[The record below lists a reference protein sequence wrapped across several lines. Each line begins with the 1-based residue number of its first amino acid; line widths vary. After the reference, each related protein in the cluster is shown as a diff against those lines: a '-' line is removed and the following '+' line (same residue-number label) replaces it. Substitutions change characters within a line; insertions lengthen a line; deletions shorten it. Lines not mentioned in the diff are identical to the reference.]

1 MFMKVFDSD
10 NTKREY
16 SACFTGHRKIAEG
29 TRTVIL
35 DATVNAVVN
44 LVKRGYT
51 DFILGGALGYDTLA
65 ANALLILRKQP
76 NYDHIRIHLFLPCE
90 SQTKGWSAEDI
101 AEYNRIKELADTV
114 TYISKDYY
122 DGVMLDRNRAMVDAS
137 SALISYCTNTVRSG
151 AASTT
156 RYAYKSGLEV
166 IHVPAG
172 SSSKKDFVK

>member
-1 MFMKVFDSD
+1 MIAFDFD
-10 NTKREY
+10 NTKRET
-16 SACFTGHRKIAEG
+16 SVCFTGHRKINN
-29 TRTVIL
+29 TQRTAIL
-35 DATVNAVVN
+35 DDTVAAVVG

-65 ANALLILRKQP
+65 ANALLILREQP
-76 NYDHIRIHLFLPCE
+76 NYDHIKIHLFLPCE
-90 SQTKGWSAEDI
+90 SQTKGWRAEDV

-122 DGVMLDRNRAMVDAS
+122 DGVMLDRNRAMVNAS

-172 SSSKKDFVK
+172 TSSKKDFVK

>member
-1 MFMKVFDSD
+1 MKTFDSE
-10 NTKREY
+10 NTKKEC

-29 TRTVIL
+29 TRSDL
-35 DATVNAVVN
+35 LSATVNAVVK

-51 DFILGGALGYDTLA
+51 DFILGGAIGYDTLA
-65 ANALLILRKQP
+65 ARALLILRDQP
-76 NYDHIRIHLFLPCE
+76 NYDHIKIHLFLPCE
-90 SQTKGWSAEDI
+90 NQTKGWSAEDI

-122 DGVMLDRNRAMVDAS
+122 DGVMLDRNRAMVNSS
-137 SALISYCTNTVRSG
+137 SALISYCTNTARSG

-156 RYAYKSGLEV
+156 RYAYKMGLEV
-166 IHVPAG
+166 IHVPEG